1 LSSLTHHHPDASA
14 GSPTRPATLRLS
26 LLGPV
31 EVWCRGAEVTLS
43 PLELNLLVILAI
55 RPGVA
60 VSTDRL
66 VDHLWGTRLPAAPR
80 SRLQGL
86 VSGLRRKIGDVVKTR
101 YPGYLIDP
109 ALLERDVDECD
120 RLAAAARDAGS
131 PAERVRLLAAAQDL
145 WRGDPLVGISTEGV
159 APERARL
166 AEQRLTLLEARSR
179 AELALGNHGS
189 LISLLAPAVA
199 ENPFREQL
207 AGLFITALYRS
218 NRQADALAVY
228 HQLRERLADELG
240 SDVCAELRELYAQ
253 ILRGEGLPAETT
265 AAATDLRADEV
276 AALRAWTRPAQ
287 LPAPDGLFLGRAAD
301 LEALAGSHGGAL
313 VVVSG
318 PGGLGKTALVVEWAH
333 RVSTDFPDGQLFCDL
348 GGGGLA
354 PEEAVC
360 AALLALGVALNDVPA
375 GLTDRIGLYRTI
387 VRDRRLLVVADNAG
401 TVEQVLALVPPGSAS
416 RLVVTTRRRLVSLAA
431 HHEVHEIVLD
441 PLSREVSAEL
451 LLRLVGAERITG
463 SASGALVD
471 WCGGWPLL
479 IRHVG
484 ATLAFRLSQPVTAFV
499 HELEGAA
506 ADDVLHGDP
515 RSVHAALASA
525 HASLSPG
532 AARLFERLALHSG
545 AICLHL
551 AAVAAGTTLDRSR
564 RLLDELVGVH
574 LLVESG
580 SGEFRFHDV
589 VARFGRRLAVEQEW
603 TTPTWGDAHDM
614 TPSCLQCCG
623 SLALP
628 TGLAVAAPGLTAVP
642 V

>member
-1 LSSLTHHHPDASA
+1 MHHHLDASV
-14 GSPTRPATLRLS
+14 GSPTRPTTLRLS

-31 EVWCRGAEVTLS
+31 EVTCQGADVTLS
-43 PLELNLLVILAI
+43 PLELNLLVVLAI

-66 VDHLWGTRLPAAPR
+66 VDHLWGDRLPTAPR

-86 VSGLRRKIGDVVKTR
+86 VSGLRRRVGDVVKTR
-101 YPGYLIDP
+101 YPGYLLDP
-109 ALLERDVDECD
+109 DLVERDVDECD
-120 RLAAAARDAGS
+120 RLVAAAHAADS
-131 PAERVRLLAAAQDL
+131 PVERVQLLAAAQDM
-145 WRGDPLVGISTEGV
+145 WRGDPLVGISTDGV
-159 APERARL
+159 AQERARL
-166 AEQRLTLLEARSR
+166 AEQRLTLLEARSQ

-189 LISLLAPAVA
+189 LITLLAPAVA

-240 SDVCAELRELYAQ
+240 SDVCPELRELYAQ
-253 ILRGEGLPAETT
+253 ILHGEGLSTD
-265 AAATDLRADEV
+265 AAGADASYDGL
-276 AALRAWTRPAQ
+276 AAPRAWTRPAQ
-287 LPAPDGLFLGRAAD
+287 LPAPDGLFLGRSAD
-301 LEALAGSHGGAL
+301 LRALAGSHGGAL

-333 RVSTDFPDGQLFCDL
+333 RASADYPDGQLFCDL
-348 GGGGLA
+348 GGGELP
-354 PEEAVC
+354 PEEAVG
-360 AALLALGVALNDVPA
+360 AALLALGVAPHDVPA
-375 GLTDRIGLYRTI
+375 GPTDRIGLYRTL

-401 TVEQVLALVPPGSAS
+401 TLDQVLALVPPGGAS
-416 RLVVTTRRRLVSLAA
+416 RMVVTTRRRLVSLTA

-441 PLSREVSAEL
+441 PLAAEVSTEL
-451 LLRLVGAERITG
+451 LVRLVGPERCTGPAAE
-463 SASGALVD
+463 ALVE

-479 IRHVG
+479 LRHVG
-484 ATLAFRLSQPVTAFV
+484 ATLAFRLSQSVSAFV
-499 HELEGAA
+499 RELDEAA

-515 RSVHAALASA
+515 RSVHAALESA
-525 HASLSPG
+525 HASLSPA

-545 AICLHL
+545 VICLHL
-551 AAVAAGTTLDRSR
+551 ASVAAGTTLDRSR

-574 LLVESG
+574 LLVEAG
-580 SGEFRFHDV
+580 SGEFRFLDV

-603 TTPTWGDAHDM
+603 TTPTWGDSHEM
-614 TPSCLQCCG
+614 SPSCLECCG
-623 SLALP
+623 SLVLP
-628 TGLAVAAPGLTAVP
+628 TALAVPAPDLAPVP

>member
-1 LSSLTHHHPDASA
+1 MHHHLDAPA
-14 GSPTRPATLRLS
+14 GSPARPATLRLS

-31 EVWCRGAEVTLS
+31 EVSCQGADVTLS

-66 VDHLWGTRLPAAPR
+66 VDHLWGSRLPAAPR

-101 YPGYLIDP
+101 FPGYLIDP
-109 ALLERDVDECD
+109 ALLERDIDECD
-120 RLAAAARDAGS
+120 RLAAAARDAAS
-131 PAERVRLLAAAQDL
+131 PAERVRLLAAAQDV

-179 AELALGNHGS
+179 EELALGNHGS
-189 LISLLAPAVA
+189 LVSLLAPAVA
-199 ENPFREQL
+199 ENPFREEL

-253 ILRGEGLPAETT
+253 ILRGEGLPTDST
-265 AAATDLRADEV
+265 AAPSELTTDEV
-276 AALRAWTRPAQ
+276 TGPQAWTRPAQ

-301 LEALAGSHGGAL
+301 LAALAGAHAGAL

-333 RVSTDFPDGQLFCDL
+333 RASTDFPDGQLFCDL
-348 GGGGLA
+348 GGDGVP
-354 PEEAVC
+354 PEDAVA
-360 AALLALGVALNDVPA
+360 AALQALGVAPNDVPA

-401 TVEQVLALVPPGSAS
+401 TAEQVLALVPPGSSS
-416 RLVVTTRRRLVSLAA
+416 RLVATSRHRLVSLAA

-441 PLSREVSAEL
+441 PLAPEVSTEL
-451 LLRLVGAERITG
+451 LLRLVGSERLAAG
-463 SASGALVD
+463 SASAALVD

-499 HELEGAA
+499 HELESAA

-525 HASLSPG
+525 HGSLSPG

-545 AICLHL
+545 VICLHL
-551 AAVAAGTTLDRSR
+551 ASVAAGTTLDRSR

-589 VARFGRRLAVEQEW
+589 VARFGRRLAMEQEW

-614 TPSCLQCCG
+614 TPSCLECCG

-628 TGLAVAAPGLTAVP
+628 TGLSVAAPGLTPVP
-642 V
+642 A